1 MSSYKFEFFPSQV
14 ENFTEKSREQNQE
27 TNLAIGSSDTVKDI
41 VHKPLIG
48 ANVSKSSPSHISVAV
63 PSNISSSTST
73 TITQGSSSKTI
84 SAGKSHTEKKEENLS
99 GENKRYAKLESLIN
113 ESLSF
118 DIEELRKLAWSGVS
132 SKARAKAWK
141 ILCGYL
147 PPPGTAAIR

>member
-1 MSSYKFEFFPSQV
+1 M
-14 ENFTEKSREQNQE
+14 
-27 TNLAIGSSDTVKDI
+27 
-41 VHKPLIG
+41 
-48 ANVSKSSPSHISVAV
+48 AV

-84 SAGKSHTEKKEENLS
+84 SAGKSHIEKKEENLS